1 MRWVWDSAEGKQ
13 SPEFTSEKQAQR
25 ILDLL
30 MRHANDIAVTLTEV
44 PQYYEPLFL
53 ERDHKGR
60 TVSIVDEWCCGYVKG
75 IALDPS
81 GWQPLVETHP
91 DWFQVLPLY
100 GTESGWDR
108 LKKLVEAHEDADAR
122 HQALVDLIAPAA
134 RNIHAYCMAA
144 APLRQTPSAIRDD
157 RFTRCPFPAPTTDA
171 PVAPVRS
178 SNTAMEHQNCCTDLR
193 HSELLAACCPYS
205 SVHGKLVVQ
214 HPSRTK
220 KVGKLPPLRSFSFL
234 TLRVVVGED
243 MVEHHARHG
252 ATMRPGHV
260 VGARL
265 MWLSPLSHRDVA
277 AAILD

>member
-1 MRWVWDSAEGKQ
+1 MGLTNQEIEELDAFLLSDDDRENAMDVSGVDGFLCAVLSGPNVIMPSEWMRWVWDSAEGKQ

-81 GWQPLVETHP
+81 GWQPLVEAHP
-91 DWFQVLPLY
+91 DWFEVIHLY

-122 HQALVDLIAPAA
+122 HQVLVDLIAPAA
-134 RNIHAYCMAA
+134 RNIAQSSAFLIDALKEGMTENGLAEGRDYVLDVRWAEGDYKRFA
-144 APLRQTPSAIRDD
+144 APMAWR
-157 RFTRCPFPAPTTDA
+157 
-171 PVAPVRS
+171 
-178 SNTAMEHQNCCTDLR
+178 
-193 HSELLAACCPYS
+193 
-205 SVHGKLVVQ
+205 K
-214 HPSRTK
+214 
-220 KVGKLPPLRSFSFL
+220 
-234 TLRVVVGED
+234 
-243 MVEHHARHG
+243 
-252 ATMRPGHV
+252 
-260 VGARL
+260 
-265 MWLSPLSHRDVA
+265 
-277 AAILD
+277 